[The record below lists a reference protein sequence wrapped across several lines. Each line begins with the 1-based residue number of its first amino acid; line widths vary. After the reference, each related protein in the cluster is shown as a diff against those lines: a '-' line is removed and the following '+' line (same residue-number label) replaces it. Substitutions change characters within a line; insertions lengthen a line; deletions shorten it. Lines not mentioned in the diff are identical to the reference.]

1 MGHRVSLL
9 SDVREA
15 LAARV
20 AATAL
25 DGTIEVYAYPVANP
39 QVRPACV
46 LFLPGDPY
54 VEQTH
59 MDMAG
64 TNLHVNLIARLLV
77 NSADNE
83 SAMQQLDDWLTGDAT
98 RCLIDAL
105 EAGGSIALTGTLAGT
120 AHVTEVT
127 NFAAG
132 TVELGGSDV
141 PVMSCDLLVKIYVRS
156 A

>member
-1 MGHRVSLL
+1 MSLL

-25 DGTIEVYAYPVANP
+25 DGTLEVYAYPVANP

-46 LFLPGDPY
+46 LFLPGEPY
-54 VEQTH
+54 VEQVH

-77 NSADNE
+77 NSADSE

-105 EAGGSIALTGTLAGT
+105 EGSYTFSTPLAGT
-120 AHVTEVT
+120 AHVSEVT

-132 TVELGGSDV
+132 TVELGGADV

>member
-1 MGHRVSLL
+1 VSLL
-9 SDVREA
+9 SEVREA

-39 QVRPACV
+39 QVRPAAV
-46 LFLPGDPY
+46 LFLPGDTY
-54 VEQTH
+54 VVPH
-59 MDMAG
+59 MDMARN
-64 TNLHVNLIARLLV
+64 TTEINLIARLFV

-83 SAMQQLDDWLTGDAT
+83 SAMQQVDDWLTGDAT
-98 RCLIDAL
+98 RNLILAL
-105 EAGGSIALTGTLAGT
+105 EDSYAFSGDLAGT
-120 AHVTEVT
+120 AHVSEVS

>member
-1 MGHRVSLL
+1 MSLL
-9 SDVREA
+9 SEVREA

-46 LFLPGDPY
+46 LFLPGEPY
-54 VEQTH
+54 IEQVH
-59 MDMAG
+59 MDMGGA
-64 TNLHVNLIARLLV
+64 NLHVNLIARLLV
-77 NSADNE
+77 NSADSE
-83 SAMQQLDDWLTGDAT
+83 SGMQQLDDWLTGDAT
-98 RCLIDAL
+98 KCLIDAL
-105 EAGGSIALTGTLAGT
+105 ESQSGTPYAFTGSLAGT
-120 AHVTEVT
+120 SEVTEVT